1 MWNQR
6 RGARETGGKRP
17 ESIHE
22 SIYEN
27 IYREAESV
35 ETGAS
40 MKEVKVLTKI
50 LRANDMIAAENR
62 ALLDSH
68 GICCINLMSSPG
80 AGKTTLLE
88 KTSQLVSD
96 SISLGA
102 VEGDVA
108 TSLDGER
115 LSAAGIPTVQVNT
128 GGGCHLDAGM
138 IKNALADL
146 ELDKTDLLFVEN
158 VGNLICPSS
167 FDLGEHYR
175 IVILSV
181 AEGHDKPLKYP
192 GMFISCNA
200 VILSK
205 IDLVD
210 KCNFDLSAGKENALR
225 VNPRLRVFELSSVE
239 GTGMQEWVEFLGMLV
254 KEKKAQRR

>member
-1 MWNQR
+1 MR
-6 RGARETGGKRP
+6 
-17 ESIHE
+17 
-22 SIYEN
+22 
-27 IYREAESV
+27 
-35 ETGAS
+35 
-40 MKEVKVLTKI
+40 EVKVLTKI
-50 LRANDMIAAENR
+50 LKANDMIAAENR

-88 KTSQLVSD
+88 RTAQLFSG

-108 TSLDGER
+108 TSLDSER

-138 IKNALADL
+138 IKHALLDL
-146 ELDKTDLLFVEN
+146 DLDRTDLLFVEN

-167 FDLGEHYR
+167 FDLGEHHR
-175 IVILSV
+175 GVMLSV

-192 GMFISCNA
+192 GMFISCDLM
-200 VILSK
+200 ILSK
-205 IDLVD
+205 TDLVGN
-210 KCNFDLSAGKENALR
+210 CNFDLSVGKENALR
-225 VNPRLRVFELSSVE
+225 VNPRLRIFELSSLA
-239 GTGMQEWVEFLGMLV
+239 GTGMEEWIDFLKELV
-254 KEKKAQRR
+254 KGKKASL

>member
-1 MWNQR
+1 
-6 RGARETGGKRP
+6 
-17 ESIHE
+17 
-22 SIYEN
+22 
-27 IYREAESV
+27 
-35 ETGAS
+35 
-40 MKEVKVLTKI
+40 MKQVKVLTKI
-50 LRANDMIAAENR
+50 LAANDMIAAENR

-88 KTSQLVSD
+88 KTAQIVSG

-102 VEGDVA
+102 VEGDCA

-138 IKNALADL
+138 IKSALRDL
-146 ELDKTDLLFVEN
+146 NLEKTDLLFIEN

-167 FDLGEHYR
+167 FDLGEHHR
-175 IVILSV
+175 AVMLSV
-181 AEGHDKPLKYP
+181 AEGDDKPLKYP
-192 GMFISCNA
+192 GMFISCD
-200 VILSK
+200 VMVLSK

-210 KCNFDLSAGKENALR
+210 KCDFDLSAGKQNALR
-225 VNPRLRVFELSSVE
+225 VNPRLKILELSSLE
-239 GTGMQEWVEFLGMLV
+239 GAGMREWTEFLEKLV
-254 KEKKAQRR
+254 EEKRVQER

>member
-1 MWNQR
+1 
-6 RGARETGGKRP
+6 
-17 ESIHE
+17 
-22 SIYEN
+22 
-27 IYREAESV
+27 
-35 ETGAS
+35 

-50 LRANDMIAAENR
+50 LKANDMIAAENR

-68 GICCINLMSSPG
+68 GVCCINIMSSPG

-88 KTSQLVSD
+88 KTAQLLSG

-115 LSAAGIPTVQVNT
+115 LGAAGIPTVQVNT

-138 IKNALADL
+138 IKNALQDL
-146 ELDKTDLLFVEN
+146 ELDKTDLLFIEI

-167 FDLGEHYR
+167 FDLGEHLR
-175 IVILSV
+175 AVMLSV
-181 AEGHDKPLKYP
+181 PEGHDKPLKYP
-192 GMFISCNA
+192 GMFISCNI

-210 KCNFDLSAGKENALR
+210 KCNFDVSVGKENALK
-225 VNPRLRVFELSSVE
+225 VNPRLRIFELSSLE
-239 GTGMQEWVEFLGMLV
+239 GKGMHEWIEFLRKLV
-254 KEKKAQRR
+254 KEKKAQKRLVG